1 MDYIK
6 FVKTEEP
13 LLAHIDSNPFGVETN
28 LHKTLT
34 EKLTHMA
41 QAIG

>member
-1 MDYIK
+1 
-6 FVKTEEP
+6 VKSEEP
-13 LLAHIDSNPFGVETN
+13 LLNHIDSNPFGVEMN

-34 EKLTHMA
+34 EKLTRMA